1 MNTAVSGLSWNTAR
15 AKANPSLQ
23 TAILVCLVASVSYLS
38 SRLAG
43 ALAVRP
49 PIPLWPGC
57 AILVGV
63 LLLVRRKF
71 WLILILAAFSAFALY
86 DLQEGVG
93 FRSIVVLILAD
104 TIEVLTA
111 ALGISYL
118 LHGVSRLDS
127 LRALARYSI
136 FAVIVAPV
144 LVASVGALA
153 LPGNYWATWKISYF
167 SEALALL
174 TLTPAILGWASEG
187 RGWAK
192 KSRGHYLEAVIL
204 TVALSF
210 VGYISLTTSKM
221 SNWPAALYFLVP
233 LLLWSALRFGS
244 LGVSTSIIVVAF
256 FSIWGAVHG
265 RGPFA
270 VSDPL
275 QHVFSLQVFL
285 LLAAAPF
292 MVLAA
297 VVEERKQTE
306 EALRDLSGRL
316 IHSQDEER
324 NRLARELH
332 DDFSQRLSMLAFD
345 LERAEEATK
354 HSLGD
359 TNHKM
364 HELWNEACEIGA
376 DLHSLS
382 HQLHSSTLESLGL
395 VPGISSFCTEF
406 SEQQGIPVDFAHEDI
421 PRSIPS
427 DVALCLFRIV
437 QEGLRNVK
445 KHSGASRAQ
454 VRLTGTDKAILLS
467 LSDNGTGFNFP
478 TTSAAVGLGIRSMQE
493 RLRMVGGVFE
503 IRSRPTHGTQIAA
516 SVPLKPS
523 VAPKEVHS
531 LRPAQVTHLG
541 REREHLRQA
550 I

>member
-1 MNTAVSGLSWNTAR
+1 MNTARSGLSWNMAR
-15 AKANPSLQ
+15 AKPSFQ
-23 TAILVCLVASVSYLS
+23 AAILVCLVASVSYLS
-38 SRLAG
+38 SQLG
-43 ALAVRP
+43 GTLAVRP
-49 PIPLWPGC
+49 PIPLLPGC

-63 LLLVRRKF
+63 LLLVRRKV
-71 WLILILAAFSAFALY
+71 WLILILSAISAFVLY

-93 FRSIVVLILAD
+93 FRSILVLILAD

-118 LHGVSRLDS
+118 LHGSSRLNS
-127 LRALARYSI
+127 LRALARYSL

-144 LVASVGALA
+144 LVATVGALA

-187 RGWAK
+187 RVWAK

-221 SNWPAALYFLVP
+221 SSWPAALYLIVP

-275 QHVFSLQVFL
+275 QHVLSLQVFL

-354 HSLGD
+354 HSPGD

-376 DLHSLS
+376 DLHSFS

-406 SEQQGIPVDFAHEDI
+406 SEQQATQVDFAHEDI

-454 VRLTGTDKAILLS
+454 VRLTGTDKAIRLS
-467 LSDNGTGFNFP
+467 LSDNGAGFNLP
-478 TTSAAVGLGIRSMQE
+478 TTSATVGLGIRSMQE

-503 IRSRPTHGTQIAA
+503 IRSRPMHGTQIAA
-516 SVPLKPS
+516 SIPLNPS
-523 VAPKEVHS
+523 FAGKEVHS
-531 LRPAQVTHLG
+531 LRPARVTQLG
-541 REREHLRQA
+541 NKMEHYRQA